1 MTLIAKPV
9 IDKQFWILQDGNQ
22 KVGNIEACAGGYQ
35 VKINN
40 QVAQFKTIK
49 MAAQR
54 VNIEFESVNKTVRTP
69 LRTNSVHGY
78 PTGAKAYNPMWDVKM
93 KLPVYTKT
101 SKSKSWF
108 AAGWYLIRKG
118 RSMTTVLNPKL
129 IVLQR
134 YPYQGPYHS
143 EQEANNDHASTAI
156 C

>member
-1 MTLIAKPV
+1 MTIIAKPI

-40 QVAQFKTIK
+40 QIAQFKTIR

-54 VNIEFESVNKTVRTP
+54 VNIQFESITQPKQKNPTGQ
-69 LRTNSVHGY
+69 VHGY
-78 PTGAKAYNPMWDVKM
+78 PATGRIYNPMWDVKM
-93 KLPVYTKT
+93 KLPIYTKT
-101 SKSKSWF
+101 AKSKSWF
-108 AAGWYLIRKG
+108 AAGWYRVKKG
-118 RSMTTVLNPKL
+118 RNWTVTQDPKL

-134 YPYQGPYHS
+134 YNYQGPFYS
-143 EQEANNDHASTAI
+143 EEEAHNEHASTKI